1 MLIIFIFGNMFISIM
16 VQVKFDRHII
26 YTMCVLDSVLKSRM
40 FCISGDYNIY
50 SQFQFT
56 ATMP

>member
-1 MLIIFIFGNMFISIM
+1 MFISIM
-16 VQVKFDRHII
+16 VQIKFDRHII
-26 YTMCVLDSVLKSRM
+26 YKMCVLDGAKVRM
-40 FCISGDYNIY
+40 FCILGDYNIY